1 MLDFRS
7 TRNVQALWNVY
18 HLTTSWNLRRVK
30 KQLLYNSLN
39 LTWPLRVFSE
49 NNGSLSSTIGHN
61 NHLSIKSIYMLTIL
75 YRNVTL
81 ECLWLWIRPCHVV
94 LLCICEDHQ
103 DHGLGGIGC
112 CRPFLNVIF
121 VCCIFLSPALKIGIQ
136 YCQSKMQ
143 WKEYTW
149 LHPPGGTGGRRGSP
163 FCLFGRRRCLICAL
177 LVGAFC
183 QVWITRQCASIVRL
197 PCFP

>member
-7 TRNVQALWNVY
+7 TRNVKALWSVY

-143 WKEYTW
+143 WKEYTFPRRDRGQIDGAALSACLDGDAVW
-149 LHPPGGTGGRRGSP
+149 FVPCWSARSVKFELH
-163 FCLFGRRRCLICAL
+163 ANVL
-177 LVGAFC
+177 L
-183 QVWITRQCASIVRL
+183 L
-197 PCFP
+197 